1 MTGEIHKGMIVESM
15 GALPQGSSRNVSL
28 AKPID
33 MEEIITQ
40 LRIIQTESIWRTD
53 ELHNYLST
61 FVRQTSKLRIGHAL

>member
-28 AKPID
+28 TKPID

-40 LRIIQTESIWRTD
+40 RIIQT
-53 ELHNYLST
+53 
-61 FVRQTSKLRIGHAL
+61 